1 MGNYGLKYNQI
12 GQSVEVGGFE
22 TYKCKMTDYINFET
36 VENEEKLFEKNFNS
50 EEGEYYISL
59 KERVRDSNGIDFG
72 SFCRQAKYKTKY
84 RVCVA
89 IYKKN
94 SDSNELYFVTDG
106 DEIDEMIER
115 YVTVSSLMEKILL
128 IKIEETLEEKLEIKE
143 DQKVETENHEK
154 ENKDLEILLN
164 EKLEIE
170 EDEEGNKDLD
180 IELKEKLEIKEDQK
194 VETENHEKENKD
206 LEILLNEKLEIEE
219 DEKERKFNQLSSTDF
234 DNDKTTSSLIKNFNQ
249 HGSSKRIWIL
259 ISLGLGNFA
268 FLGSMFMLD
277 QVVQTII
284 SCVFSIGKLIW
295 NYFKYG
301 EQLGPDE
308 INKFLFHE
316 IAPNLVTGIVVGFVF
331 GFIQLIFAIA
341 IPGPVGLDVG
351 FSFGLLG
358 SILYPN
364 VNMFVKFLF
373 RKWDRGANWN
383 NINSF
388 VDEYQKSKKEKFMK
402 NLKEPAL
409 VITDYCNVDFK
420 ICVQMEMIRQFKK
433 SYILLSRSETDDHE
447 YVECKRADTSFQ
459 KFSFS
464 CPNKPGIYEFRYF
477 AQWPVPIGQIVK
489 SKTFEVKEKID
500 FKKTQIKA
508 PINDF

>member
-128 IKIEETLEEKLEIKE
+128 IKIEETLE
-143 DQKVETENHEK
+143 
-154 ENKDLEILLN
+154 
-164 EKLEIE
+164 
-170 EDEEGNKDLD
+170 
-180 IELKEKLEIKEDQK
+180 EKLEIKEDQK

-447 YVECKRADTSFQ
+447 FVECKRADTSFQ